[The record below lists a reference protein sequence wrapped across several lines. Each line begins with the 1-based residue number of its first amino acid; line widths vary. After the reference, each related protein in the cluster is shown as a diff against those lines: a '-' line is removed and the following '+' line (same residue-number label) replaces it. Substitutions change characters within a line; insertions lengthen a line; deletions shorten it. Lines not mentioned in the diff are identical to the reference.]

1 MVHIKWIHK
10 HWKTLKNGV
19 AEIIAH
25 VFLHKLIA
33 HATVTK
39 RVDCRHFRQLNDSLT
54 DILSYQV
61 FFHEPEVLV
70 L

>member
-1 MVHIKWIHK
+1 M
-10 HWKTLKNGV
+10 LRNGRANLPIMYV

-25 VFLHKLIA
+25 LAAFVHKLIV

-39 RVDCRHFRQLNDSLT
+39 RVDCLHFRQLNDSLT

>member
-1 MVHIKWIHK
+1 M
-10 HWKTLKNGV
+10 LRNGRANLPIMYV

-25 VFLHKLIA
+25 IAVSVHKLIV
-33 HATVTK
+33 HSTVTK
-39 RVDCRHFRQLNDSLT
+39 RVDCLHFRQLNDSLT